1 MLFQRIN
8 RSDPEK
14 VFIVVLNG
22 YATASLT
29 SGQPVMWDLADKN
42 GVTVSISTGA
52 KTPALFAGVAA
63 ETIASAA
70 YGLIQVFGYHPSV
83 VVTCSTTGK
92 NIVVGDAL
100 YLRTAAF
107 NFINFWATSGATPG
121 SSVQTIQSPA
131 ACALEA
137 YTMVGTTTTIKAI
150 IHAM

>member
-14 VFIVVLNG
+14 VFIVVKNG
-22 YATASLT
+22 YATAALT
-29 SGQPVMWDLADKN
+29 NGQPVMWDLTDKD
-42 GVTVSISTGA
+42 GVSVSISIGA
-52 KTPALFAGVAA
+52 KAPGLFAGVAV
-63 ETIASAA
+63 ESIAVGA
-70 YGLIQVFGYHPSV
+70 YGLIQIFGYHPSV

-100 YLRTAAF
+100 YLRTAAL
-107 NFINFWATSGATPG
+107 NLVNFWATSGATPG
-121 SSVQTIQSPA
+121 CSVQTIQSPA

-137 YTMVGTTTTIKAI
+137 YTMVGTTTTIKAV

>member
-14 VFIVVLNG
+14 IFVVVKNG

-29 SGQPVMWDLADKN
+29 SGQPVMWDLTDKD
-42 GVTVSISTGA
+42 GVSVSISTGA
-52 KTPALFAGVAA
+52 KTAALFAGVAA
-63 ETIASAA
+63 ETIAVGA
-70 YGLIQVFGYHPSV
+70 YGLMQVFGYHPSV

-92 NIVVGDAL
+92 NIVAGDAL

-107 NFINFWATSGATPG
+107 NFVNFWTTSGATPG
-121 SSVQTIQSPA
+121 VSVQTIQSPA

-150 IHAM
+150 VHAL